1 MQMISTYNK
10 YIMFLYSDMA
20 FKKKKRIYLKYIIP
34 KQTHLSMVLSHVQ
47 ILCFGNVHINQIL
60 HLRTCSIYKPCILN
74 KLLESGIIII
84 KKNY

>member
-34 KQTHLSMVLSHVQ
+34 QTNAFEPGFIPCSD
-47 ILCFGNVHINQIL
+47 LCFGNVHI
-60 HLRTCSIYKPCILN
+60 
-74 KLLESGIIII
+74 I
-84 KKNY
+84 KYYI